1 MSWLSGAVRPCGP
14 ASPIPEPKAI
24 MTNRSTLLLTISA
37 ASIVACSRNAP
48 PSTPETREVETTAV
62 TPAPAPGA
70 ALTDERAMELGRGYI
85 ELLAARDFA
94 QLWQHL
100 APQPKERFGTVERFR
115 AETEGALNTLGKEVG
130 VISERIEPAR
140 QGMVATKLY
149 FRISRYTGNGET
161 PVGLMIG
168 LTNDG
173 SIAGMQLRRGDQ

>member
-1 MSWLSGAVRPCGP
+1 
-14 ASPIPEPKAI
+14 
-24 MTNRSTLLLTISA
+24 MTNRFTFLLILSA
-37 ASIVACSRNAP
+37 ATIVACSRNP
-48 PSTPETREVETTAV
+48 TPTTPAAREVETTLAQ
-62 TPAPAPGA
+62 PAPAAGA
-70 ALTDERAMELGRGYI
+70 PLTDERAMELGRGYI
-85 ELLAARDFA
+85 EMLANRDFA

-140 QGMVATKLY
+140 QGMVATRLY
-149 FRISRYTGNGET
+149 FRISRYAGNGET